1 MKVSRFLKD
10 EFANDESWSSAGY
23 DFQISAITRRNLFDE
38 LIVMET
44 DSRRHISGRLDL
56 VTFLKRIWPLEQ
68 MPSTDSRFEDAAG
81 DIWQHMINND
91 DWDYYYLFNYLGLT
105 NGPDDLFLR
114 SLEELTHPIV
124 RPPAEQE
131 EYVLAINKHLMK
143 DGFKLQAFDQI
154 SGYPIYRAI
163 RIGGLRVEQR
173 VKNLI
178 FAADG
183 PKPEIVFDDS
193 ISNDIRITKNEEYCL
208 VYDSPIPQTGLR
220 WADLVTWWA
229 ARIGGKP
236 PTVDTERDLYKRLY
250 RSLASSEP
258 ERLFFHTYYERLR
271 PELGDKL
278 SALIPQVYLHYDP
291 YTLRELK
298 GMRRLTRQRMDFL
311 LLFSNYER
319 IVIEIDG
326 KQHYADN
333 DRASPE
339 KYAEMVAAD
348 RKLRLAGYEVYRFG
362 AYELQGESGKVVVE
376 AFMRDL
382 FKRHGIG

>member
-1 MKVSRFLKD
+1 LHKS
-10 EFANDESWSSAGY
+10 
-23 DFQISAITRRNLFDE
+23 
-38 LIVMET
+38 
-44 DSRRHISGRLDL
+44 
-56 VTFLKRIWPLEQ
+56 
-68 MPSTDSRFEDAAG
+68 
-81 DIWQHMINND
+81 
-91 DWDYYYLFNYLGLT
+91 
-105 NGPDDLFLR
+105 
-114 SLEELTHPIV
+114 
-124 RPPAEQE
+124 
-131 EYVLAINKHLMK
+131 YV
-143 DGFKLQAFDQI
+143 
-154 SGYPIYRAI
+154 
-163 RIGGLRVEQR
+163 
-173 VKNLI
+173 
-178 FAADG
+178 
-183 PKPEIVFDDS
+183 
-193 ISNDIRITKNEEYCL
+193 SNDIRITKNEEYCL